1 MKKVDNATK
10 YYLGFIVAAS
20 LVAIGGAIDMPS
32 FFEGLLIGA
41 SIPIAVYCLWKYGV
55 YQNEKKNK
63 AKEDD
68 ATGMDNENA

>member
-10 YYLGFIVAAS
+10 YYLGFIAAAS
-20 LVAIGGAIDMPS
+20 LAAIGGAIDMPS

-41 SIPIAVYCLWKYGV
+41 SIPISIYCLWKYGV
-55 YQNEKKNK
+55 FLNEKKNK

-68 ATGMDNENA
+68 AAGVDNENA

>member
-10 YYLGFIVAAS
+10 YYLGFIAAAS

-55 YQNEKKNK
+55 YQNEKKNQ
-63 AKEDD
+63 AKED
-68 ATGMDNENA
+68 ATNEVDNENA